1 MGEIMIRI
9 CAITKKNEVLYDVSL
24 EDTKKENI
32 VWYWLDLYKPTKE
45 EYTYIL
51 QDHYKFHPLA
61 IEDCVEYVQR
71 PKVDFYDG
79 YNFLVIHA
87 FGEDGLEPHEID
99 LFVSDRYIVSF
110 HFSHNNAIERVWK
123 TLGEKKRI
131 KKSPLH
137 VAHTIIDQIVD
148 DYFAPVYYI
157 EDHLNAI
164 DDNLTGETAGSVLE
178 EVFDIRT
185 DLSKLRRTIIPMRDL
200 LYRIL
205 NSTRFYGISDH
216 EIYFKDIHDHLLKL
230 TEMIEASRELTAD
243 IRDSYFSLNSH
254 HMNNIMK
261 TLTVFSTI
269 FMPLTFIAGVYGM
282 NFSHMPE
289 LGGKYSYFICLLI
302 MALIGGGMM
311 AWFYKKGWFK

>member
-9 CAITKKNEVLYDVSL
+9 CAVTKEDDILYDVSL
-24 EDTKKENI
+24 EETKREDI
-32 VWYWLDLYKPTKE
+32 AWYWLDLYKPTKA

-51 QDHYKFHPLA
+51 QEYFRFHPLA

-79 YNFLVIHA
+79 YNFLVLHA

-99 LFVSDRYIVSF
+99 LFVSERYIVSF
-110 HFSHNNAIERVWK
+110 HFSHSNAIERVWAK
-123 TLGEKKRI
+123 LGERKRM

-148 DYFAPVYYI
+148 DYFSPVYYI

-164 DDNLTGETAGSVLE
+164 DDNLTGDTAGRVLE
-178 EVFDIRT
+178 EVFDIRS

-205 NSTRFYGISDH
+205 NSTRFYGVSDH

-230 TEMIEASRELTAD
+230 SEMIEASRELTAD

-269 FMPLTFIAGVYGM
+269 FMPLTFIVGVYGM
-282 NFSHMPE
+282 NFENMPE
-289 LGGKYSYFICLLI
+289 LKWEYGYFICLAV
-302 MALIGGGMM
+302 MAFIGGGMM
-311 AWFYKKGWFK
+311 VWFYKKGWFK